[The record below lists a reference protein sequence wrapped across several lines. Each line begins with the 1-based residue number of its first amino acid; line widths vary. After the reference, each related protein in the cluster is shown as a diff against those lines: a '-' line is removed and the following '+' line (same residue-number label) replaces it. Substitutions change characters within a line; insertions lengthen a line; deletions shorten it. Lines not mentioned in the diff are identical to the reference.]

1 MKVKMVDVARHL
13 GISKATV
20 SLAVNG
26 KPGVNEQTRQ
36 KVLECI
42 KELENNG
49 GVLPENSSFQS
60 PDAPHRLIKVLTSTT
75 ANRLS
80 RPGAGFVDRSSA
92 HL

>member
-1 MKVKMVDVARHL
+1 MKIKMVDVAKRL

-42 KELENNG
+42 KELEKNNCRTSHGHDASRHRLRKERKNG
-49 GVLPENSSFQS
+49 GGKTPPPLF
-60 PDAPHRLIKVLTSTT
+60 R
-75 ANRLS
+75 
-80 RPGAGFVDRSSA
+80 
-92 HL
+92 

>member
-1 MKVKMVDVARHL
+1 MKIKMVDVAKRL

-42 KELENNG
+42 KELEKNN
-49 GVLPENSSFQS
+49 VVFPEPLNS
-60 PDAPHRLIKVLTSTT
+60 PEK
-75 ANRLS
+75 
-80 RPGAGFVDRSSA
+80 
-92 HL
+92 

>member
-42 KELENNG
+42 K
-49 GVLPENSSFQS
+49 
-60 PDAPHRLIKVLTSTT
+60 
-75 ANRLS
+75 
-80 RPGAGFVDRSSA
+80 
-92 HL
+92 

>member
-49 GVLPENSSFQS
+49 GVLRKTPPSRV
-60 PDAPHRLIKVLTSTT
+60 PTHRTV
-75 ANRLS
+75 
-80 RPGAGFVDRSSA
+80 
-92 HL
+92 